1 MTSQQENGHQPGH
14 DPAAL
19 VPEQAGAAAAGG
31 PAAEEKWAVCCS
43 GGGIRSASYCLGAI
57 QGLQQDNGLLRRA
70 KWILGVSGGSYIA
83 GHRARLR
90 FRYSRGAQPSP

>member
-31 PAAEEKWAVCCS
+31 TAAEESWAVCCS
-43 GGGIRSASYCLGAI
+43 GGGIRSASYCLGACK
-57 QGLQQDNGLLRRA
+57 A
-70 KWILGVSGGSYIA
+70 C
-83 GHRARLR
+83 
-90 FRYSRGAQPSP
+90 SRTMAC